1 MTRSKHGSDRVG
13 TTFPLAGADNSLSV
27 PPALRIPFIRRCQL
41 NLAGGEHSGLMLDLS
56 LAGAYV
62 ECKDLLAV
70 RDSTVVS
77 FRVPGNERI
86 LRLPAV
92 VIWVNSTQVH
102 PVHSLPP
109 GCGLRFLEVKEPE
122 RTLISW
128 TILNYCLR
136 NPLYRQYL

>member
-1 MTRSKHGSDRVG
+1 MRTESK
-13 TTFPLAGADNSLSV
+13 GAAKLPRPGDSAPVL
-27 PPALRIPFIRRCQL
+27 PPSLRIPFIRRCQI
-41 NLAGGEHSGLMLDLS
+41 NLTRGEQSGLMMDLS

-70 RDSTVVS
+70 RDSTILS
-77 FRVPGNERI
+77 FKVPGNDRT

-109 GCGLRFLEVKEPE
+109 GCGLRFLEVKDPDQA
-122 RTLISW
+122 LISR
-128 TILNYCLR
+128 TILDYCLR